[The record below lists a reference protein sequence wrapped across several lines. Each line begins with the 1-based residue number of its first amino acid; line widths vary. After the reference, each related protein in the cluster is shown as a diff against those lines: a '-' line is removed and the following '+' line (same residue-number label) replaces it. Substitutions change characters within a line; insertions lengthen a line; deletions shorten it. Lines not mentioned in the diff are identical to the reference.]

1 MADLFFFYSAYE
13 VEAGKDLC
21 EMVGF
26 DKELGRG
33 HLTAGG
39 TVANCE
45 AMWCARNVKFLP
57 FAMQDAVKEVPE
69 LVEAQGMS
77 IDLPGGGTKK
87 LVEATTWDLLN
98 LNTDV
103 IVEMPDKV
111 SLADSF
117 MSKGPLS
124 FIVQIGK
131 GMKIEE
137 GVLFDPQPL
146 PTIPRIY
153 RYDKAF
159 EVKFL
164 TLTESTIS

>member
-1 MADLFFFYSAYE
+1 MTPFSLRMNYDIFWRIFFFYPAYE
-13 VEAGKDLC
+13 VEAGKELC
-21 EMVGF
+21 GMVGF

-111 SLADSF
+111 SPADCC
-117 MSKGPLS
+117 M
-124 FIVQIGK
+124 
-131 GMKIEE
+131 
-137 GVLFDPQPL
+137 
-146 PTIPRIY
+146 
-153 RYDKAF
+153 
-159 EVKFL
+159 
-164 TLTESTIS
+164 

>member
-1 MADLFFFYSAYE
+1 MAYHFFSYVAYE

-21 EMVGF
+21 RMVGF
-26 DKELGRG
+26 DYRGRG

-57 FAMQDAVKEVPE
+57 FAMQDAVNEE
-69 LVEAQGMS
+69 DDLQGAKDMS

-111 SLADSF
+111 KSCRLLYV
-117 MSKGPLS
+117 KGAPFLS
-124 FIVQIGK
+124 
-131 GMKIEE
+131 
-137 GVLFDPQPL
+137 
-146 PTIPRIY
+146 
-153 RYDKAF
+153 
-159 EVKFL
+159 
-164 TLTESTIS
+164 

>member
-1 MADLFFFYSAYE
+1 MVFFYSAYE
-13 VEAGKDLC
+13 VEAGRDLC
-21 EMVGF
+21 GMVGF

-57 FAMQDAVKEVPE
+57 FAMQDAVKEVPD
-69 LVEAQGMS
+69 LVGAQGMS

-111 SLADSF
+111 SPADCC
-117 MSKGPLS
+117 MSKGPRFLS
-124 FIVQIGK
+124 QCEWARV
-131 GMKIEE
+131 
-137 GVLFDPQPL
+137 
-146 PTIPRIY
+146 
-153 RYDKAF
+153 
-159 EVKFL
+159 
-164 TLTESTIS
+164 

>member
-1 MADLFFFYSAYE
+1 
-13 VEAGKDLC
+13 
-21 EMVGF
+21 MVGF
-26 DKELGRG
+26 NKELGRG

-69 LVEAQGMS
+69 LVGAQGMS

-111 SLADSF
+111 KSCRLLCQ
-117 MSKGPLS
+117 KGVPIFHS
-124 FIVQIGK
+124 ANEQGY
-131 GMKIEE
+131 E
-137 GVLFDPQPL
+137 D
-146 PTIPRIY
+146 
-153 RYDKAF
+153 
-159 EVKFL
+159 
-164 TLTESTIS
+164 

>member
-1 MADLFFFYSAYE
+1 
-13 VEAGKDLC
+13 
-21 EMVGF
+21 MVGF
-26 DKELGRG
+26 NKELGRG

-69 LVEAQGMS
+69 LVGAQGMS

-111 SLADSF
+111 KSCRLLCQ
-117 MSKGPLS
+117 KGLS
-124 FIVQIGK
+124 FFHSANEQGY
-131 GMKIEE
+131 EDWE
-137 GVLFDPQPL
+137 RNAFWS
-146 PTIPRIY
+146 PTYPK
-153 RYDKAF
+153 D
-159 EVKFL
+159 L
-164 TLTESTIS
+164 SLW

>member
-1 MADLFFFYSAYE
+1 
-13 VEAGKDLC
+13 
-21 EMVGF
+21 MVGF
-26 DKELGRG
+26 NKELGRG

-69 LVEAQGMS
+69 LVGAQGMS

-111 SLADSF
+111 KSCGLLCQ
-117 MSKGPLS
+117 KG
-124 FIVQIGK
+124 
-131 GMKIEE
+131 
-137 GVLFDPQPL
+137 L
-146 PTIPRIY
+146 PFFHS
-153 RYDKAF
+153 AN
-159 EVKFL
+159 
-164 TLTESTIS
+164 

>member
-1 MADLFFFYSAYE
+1 
-13 VEAGKDLC
+13 
-21 EMVGF
+21 
-26 DKELGRG
+26 
-33 HLTAGG
+33 
-39 TVANCE
+39 
-45 AMWCARNVKFLP
+45 
-57 FAMQDAVKEVPE
+57 
-69 LVEAQGMS
+69 MS

-98 LNTDV
+98 LSTDV

-111 SLADSF
+111 SLADCCMWTEAS
-117 MSKGPLS
+117 LS
-124 FIVQIGK
+124 FIVQMGK

-137 GVLFDPQPL
+137 GMLFDPQRL

-164 TLTESTIS
+164 TLTESNSSWVMD